1 MTKTILIV
9 TLLLFTSICY
19 SQTVTGI
26 IIDSINKEPLP
37 GANIIDAESKN
48 QCSSNNKGSFT
59 LKCKSNVQ
67 LSISFIGFKTQK
79 LQFSIRTDTNI
90 IIGLTPENTS
100 LQEIRVEAQGN
111 SNSKSSQPTTYLN
124 QTKITKIP
132 TMLGESDVIKTLAIS
147 PGVKQIEGRQG
158 FNVRGGS
165 QDQNLLLYDEAV
177 IYNCSHLLGMYSV
190 FNTNAMQNV
199 TFYKAGIPVRY
210 GGRLASVMVIEGNGG
225 NMNHWENHASIGILA
240 SNLSFSGP
248 IVKDKCS
255 ISISG
260 RRSYIDKIILPI
272 VNSFSTEKVS
282 KYKNG
287 YFFQDLNAKI
297 IYKANKNNK
306 FEISS
311 YIGNDEFKLANAK
324 NNLSNQLQWG
334 NAAASLKWRHI
345 FNESLSCAQSLAWS
359 QNYLKFKMDQ
369 DLYDLYF
376 KTSIKTLRFK
386 SDWLLTTFNNPL
398 RFGIEMNHNT
408 YNPNKIDA
416 SIKEVALNLGT
427 NNILHSIESAAFIEY
442 PFNIGTHITIN
453 PGLRYSFFSQLG
465 PFTNYKQDLSGQII
479 DSTQYTPN
487 QKVKSYS
494 YPEPR
499 LLANYIIDDNTT
511 IKASASYNV
520 QYNHL
525 IPIISSAL
533 PTEMWLPSMDGIKP
547 QKAIQFSSG
556 YFKSGSNY
564 TFSVDAYYKR
574 MYDMSESSSAMVSFY
589 DSKKIN
595 SIVTQG
601 RGYAY
606 GIEFYF
612 EKNLEKFSYTLSYTF
627 SRSMRIFQLY
637 GNKAFPAKYDKPHD
651 LTITGNY
658 NLNKRWSISALFTY
672 SSGVNVTMP
681 IARYLV
687 QGNLINYYG
696 SKNGYRMP
704 AYHRADISVK
714 YSLNDKAHYKSDLIF
729 SISNLYNHKN
739 PYYMYYKVSGSIE
752 EYKLQVETEKVYLF
766 PILPSLTYNIT
777 F

>member
-1 MTKTILIV
+1 
-9 TLLLFTSICY
+9 
-19 SQTVTGI
+19 
-26 IIDSINKEPLP
+26 
-37 GANIIDAESKN
+37 
-48 QCSSNNKGSFT
+48 
-59 LKCKSNVQ
+59 
-67 LSISFIGFKTQK
+67 
-79 LQFSIRTDTNI
+79 
-90 IIGLTPENTS
+90 
-100 LQEIRVEAQGN
+100 
-111 SNSKSSQPTTYLN
+111 
-124 QTKITKIP
+124 
-132 TMLGESDVIKTLAIS
+132 
-147 PGVKQIEGRQG
+147 
-158 FNVRGGS
+158 
-165 QDQNLLLYDEAV
+165 
-177 IYNCSHLLGMYSV
+177 
-190 FNTNAMQNV
+190 
-199 TFYKAGIPVRY
+199 
-210 GGRLASVMVIEGNGG
+210 
-225 NMNHWENHASIGILA
+225 
-240 SNLSFSGP
+240 
-248 IVKDKCS
+248 
-255 ISISG
+255 
-260 RRSYIDKIILPI
+260 
-272 VNSFSTEKVS
+272 
-282 KYKNG
+282 
-287 YFFQDLNAKI
+287 
-297 IYKANKNNK
+297 
-306 FEISS
+306 
-311 YIGNDEFKLANAK
+311 
-324 NNLSNQLQWG
+324 
-334 NAAASLKWRHI
+334 
-345 FNESLSCAQSLAWS
+345 
-359 QNYLKFKMDQ
+359 
-369 DLYDLYF
+369 
-376 KTSIKTLRFK
+376 
-386 SDWLLTTFNNPL
+386 
-398 RFGIEMNHNT
+398 
-408 YNPNKIDA
+408 
-416 SIKEVALNLGT
+416 
-427 NNILHSIESAAFIEY
+427 
-442 PFNIGTHITIN
+442 
-453 PGLRYSFFSQLG
+453 
-465 PFTNYKQDLSGQII
+465 
-479 DSTQYTPN
+479 
-487 QKVKSYS
+487 
-494 YPEPR
+494 
-499 LLANYIIDDNTT
+499 
-511 IKASASYNV
+511 
-520 QYNHL
+520 
-525 IPIISSAL
+525 
-533 PTEMWLPSMDGIKP
+533 MWLPSMDGIKP